1 MRVHASLSGGRFPE
15 ATLGDLEPEP
25 AVSTIE
31 YEERLA
37 RTWATMDAQ
46 GLDALV
52 VMNPASVFYLS
63 GYQTFAVDGGACLV
77 VPGESEPALAMDPP
91 EFGGAL
97 LGVWFED
104 LHGYP
109 PEIERPAYVAR
120 MLGEHGATRG
130 RIGLDGAAWGATT
143 AFSAGLAHALPL
155 AELVDA
161 TDLLIELKRR
171 KSAAEIEHI
180 RRAALAT
187 QAAVEAATSTAAAGV
202 SDGEVAGAAFAA
214 MARAGSE
221 YPCLS
226 PIVTSGRRS
235 GMLHTTHKRHTIQ
248 SGDNVLLE
256 IGACVQRYTAPQMRT
271 LSIGPPSAAVRAA
284 ADACLA
290 ALSAVLEAIGPGI
303 AARDAA
309 DAGWRELSAA
319 GDDLVF
325 HGTFGYGIG
334 AGFPPNWADGSGFI
348 RTDED
353 SVLEPGMVFHHPVAV
368 RRLGEFGV
376 AFSETSVITQ
386 DGCEVLTHGPRELIE
401 R

>member
-1 MRVHASLSGGRFPE
+1 MRVHASLSGERFPE
-15 ATLGDLEPEP
+15 AKLGDLKPEP
-25 AVSTIE
+25 AFSKAE

-37 RTWATMDAQ
+37 RARAAMDAQ

-77 VPGESEPALAMDPP
+77 VPSDGEPALAMDPP

-97 LGVWFED
+97 LGVWFDD

-109 PEIERPAYVAR
+109 PESDRPEYAAA
-120 MLGEHGATRG
+120 MLAEHGATRG

-161 TDLLIELKRR
+161 TELLIELKRR

-180 RRAALAT
+180 RSAAFAT
-187 QAAVEAATSTAAAGV
+187 QAAVEAATATAAAGV
-202 SDGEVAGAAFAA
+202 SDGDIAGAAFAA

-226 PIVTSGRRS
+226 PIVTSGARS

-256 IGACVQRYTAPQMRT
+256 IGGCVQRYTAPQMRT
-271 LSIGPPSAAVRAA
+271 LTIGPPSAEVRAA

-290 ALSAVLEAIGPGI
+290 ALHAVLNAMGPGV

-309 DAGWRELSAA
+309 EAGWRELAAA

-348 RTDED
+348 RSDQD
-353 SVLEPGMVFHHPVAV
+353 SVLEPGIVFHHPVAV

-376 AFSETSVITQ
+376 AFSETSVITK
-386 DGCEVLTHGPRELIE
+386 DGCEVLTRGPRELVE

>member
-1 MRVHASLSGGRFPE
+1 MQVHASLSGGRFPE
-15 ATLGDLEPEP
+15 ADLGNLKPEP
-25 AVSTIE
+25 AFSTAE
-31 YEERLA
+31 FEDRLA
-37 RTWATMDAQ
+37 RARAAMDTH

-77 VPGESEPALAMDPP
+77 VPSDGEPALAMDPP

-97 LGVWFED
+97 LGVWFKD

-109 PEIERPAYVAR
+109 EDIDRPAYAAQL
-120 MLGEHGATRG
+120 LGEHGATRG
-130 RIGLDGAAWGATT
+130 RIGIDGAAWGATT

-161 TDLLIELKRR
+161 TDLLVDLKGR
-171 KSAAEIEHI
+171 KSSAEIEYI
-180 RRAALAT
+180 RSAALAT
-187 QAAVEAATSTAAAGV
+187 QAAVEAATATAAAGV
-202 SDGEVAGAAFAA
+202 SDGDVAGAAFEA

-221 YPCLS
+221 YPCLT

-271 LSIGPPSAAVRAA
+271 LTIGPPSAEVRAA

-290 ALSAVLEAIGPGI
+290 ALNAVLEAMGPGV
-303 AARDAA
+303 AAREAA
-309 DAGWRELSAA
+309 DAGWRKLAAA
-319 GDDLVF
+319 GDGLVF

-348 RTDED
+348 RSDED

-376 AFSETSVITQ
+376 AFSETSVITNN
-386 DGCEVLTHGPRELIE
+386 GCELLTHGE
-401 R
+401 RILVER

>member
-15 ATLGDLEPEP
+15 ANLGDLEPEP
-25 AVSTIE
+25 AFSTIE

-37 RTWATMDAQ
+37 RAWAAMDAQ

>member
-1 MRVHASLSGGRFPE
+1 MRVHPSLSGGRFP
-15 ATLGDLEPEP
+15 ATSLPDLKPEL
-25 AVSTIE
+25 AFSTAE
-31 YEERLA
+31 YQERLA
-37 RTWATMDAQ
+37 RARAAMDRQ

-77 VPGESEPALAMDPP
+77 VTQEAEPALTMDPP
-91 EFGGAL
+91 EFGGAM

-109 PEIERPAYVAR
+109 PETERPAYAAQLLAER
-120 MLGEHGATRG
+120 GAASG
-130 RIGLDGAAWGATT
+130 RIGIDDSVWGATP
-143 AFSAGLAHALPL
+143 AFRDGLARTLPRI
-155 AELVDA
+155 ELVDS
-161 TDLLIELKRR
+161 TDLLVGLKRR

-214 MARAGSE
+214 MASAGSE

-235 GMLHTTHKRHTIQ
+235 GILHSTHKRHTIQ
-248 SGDNVLLE
+248 PGENVLLE

-271 LSIGPPSAAVRAA
+271 LTIGPPSAEVRRA
-284 ADACLA
+284 ADACIG
-290 ALSAVLEAIGPGI
+290 ALNAVLEAMGPGI
-303 AARDAA
+303 AASDAA
-309 DAGWRELSAA
+309 DAGWRELRAA

-334 AGFPPNWADGSGFI
+334 AGFPPNWADASGFI
-348 RTDED
+348 RSDED
-353 SVLEPGMVFHHPVAV
+353 TVLEPGMVFHHPVAV
-368 RRLGEFGV
+368 RRLGQFGV
-376 AFSETSVITQ
+376 AFSETSVITD

>member
-15 ATLGDLEPEP
+15 AKLGDLKPEP
-25 AVSTIE
+25 AFSKAE

-37 RTWATMDAQ
+37 RARAAMDAQ

-77 VPGESEPALAMDPP
+77 VPSDGEPALAMDPP

-97 LGVWFED
+97 LGVWFDD

-109 PEIERPAYVAR
+109 PESDRPEYAAA
-120 MLGEHGATRG
+120 MLAEHGATRG

-161 TDLLIELKRR
+161 TELLIELKRR

-180 RRAALAT
+180 RSAAFAT
-187 QAAVEAATSTAAAGV
+187 QAAVEAATATAAAGV
-202 SDGEVAGAAFAA
+202 SDGDIAGAAFAA

-226 PIVTSGRRS
+226 PIVTSGARS

-256 IGACVQRYTAPQMRT
+256 IGGCVQRYTAPQMRT
-271 LSIGPPSAAVRAA
+271 LTIGPPSAEVRAA

-290 ALSAVLEAIGPGI
+290 ALHAVLNAMGPGV

-309 DAGWRELSAA
+309 EAGWRELAAA

-348 RTDED
+348 RSDQD
-353 SVLEPGMVFHHPVAV
+353 SVLEPGIVFHHPVAV

-376 AFSETSVITQ
+376 AFSETSVITK
-386 DGCEVLTHGPRELIE
+386 DGCEVLTRGPRELVE

>member
-15 ATLGDLEPEP
+15 ANWADLKPEP
-25 AVSTIE
+25 AFSKAE

-37 RTWATMDAQ
+37 RTRAATDTQ

-77 VPGESEPALAMDPP
+77 MSGAGEPALAMDPP

-97 LGVWFED
+97 LGVWFDD

-109 PEIERPAYVAR
+109 PETERPAYAAQ
-120 MLGEHGATRG
+120 MLAERGATCG
-130 RIGLDGAAWGATT
+130 RIGLDGAAWGATP
-143 AFSAGLAHALPL
+143 AFRDGLARALPQ
-155 AELVDA
+155 AELVDS
-161 TDLLIELKRR
+161 TDLLVGLKRR
-171 KSAAEIEHI
+171 KSAAEIKYI
-180 RRAALAT
+180 GRAALAT
-187 QAAVEAATSTAAAGV
+187 QAAVEAATSNATAGV
-202 SDGEVAGAAFAA
+202 GDGEVAGAAFAA

-248 SGDNVLLE
+248 PGENVLLE

-271 LSIGPPSAAVRAA
+271 LTIGPPSADVRRA
-284 ADACLA
+284 ADACIA
-290 ALSAVLEAIGPGI
+290 ALNAVLETMGPGI
-303 AARDAA
+303 AVRDAA
-309 DAGWRELSAA
+309 EAGWRELAAA

-334 AGFPPNWADGSGFI
+334 AGFPPNWADASGFI

-353 SVLEPGMVFHHPVAV
+353 SVLEPGTVFHHPVAV
-368 RRLGEFGV
+368 RRLGQFGV
-376 AFSETSVITQ
+376 AFSETSVITD

>member
-15 ATLGDLEPEP
+15 AHLGDLQTEP
-25 AVSTIE
+25 AFSTAE
-31 YEERLA
+31 YEERMA
-37 RTWATMDAQ
+37 RARAAMDAQ
-46 GLDALV
+46 GLDALA

-77 VPGESEPALAMDPP
+77 VPRDGGPALAMDPP

-97 LGVWFED
+97 LGVWFDD

-109 PEIERPAYVAR
+109 PDVERPAYAAQ
-120 MLGEHGATRG
+120 MLAERGAASG
-130 RIGLDGAAWGATT
+130 RIGVDDGVWGATP
-143 AFSAGLAHALPL
+143 AFRAGLAGALPG
-155 AELVDA
+155 AELVDS

-180 RRAALAT
+180 RSAALAT

-202 SDGEVAGAAFAA
+202 ADGDVAGAAFTA

-235 GMLHTTHKRHTIQ
+235 GMLHTTHKRHTIRA
-248 SGDNVLLE
+248 GDNVLLE

-271 LSIGPPSAAVRAA
+271 LTIGPPSTDVRRA

-290 ALSAVLEAIGPGI
+290 ALNAVLQALGPGV
-303 AARDAA
+303 AARDVAQ
-309 DAGWRELSAA
+309 AGWRELKAA
-319 GDDLVF
+319 GDGLVF

-348 RTDED
+348 RSDED

-376 AFSETSVITQ
+376 AFSETSVITD

>member
-1 MRVHASLSGGRFPE
+1 
-15 ATLGDLEPEP
+15 
-25 AVSTIE
+25 
-31 YEERLA
+31 
-37 RTWATMDAQ
+37 
-46 GLDALV
+46 
-52 VMNPASVFYLS
+52 
-63 GYQTFAVDGGACLV
+63 AVDGGACLV
-77 VPGESEPALAMDPP
+77 VPGDGEPALVMDPP

-97 LGVWFED
+97 LGVWFDD
-104 LHGYP
+104 LHGYQ
-109 PEIERPAYVAR
+109 PEIERPSYVAR
-120 MLGEHGATRG
+120 MLGEHAATRG

-143 AFSAGLAHALPL
+143 AFYAGLAHALPL
-155 AELVDA
+155 AEIVDA
-161 TDLLIELKRR
+161 TDVPVELKRR

-180 RRAALAT
+180 RRAAVAT
-187 QAAVEAATSTAAAGV
+187 QAAVAAATSTAAAGV
-202 SDGEVAGAAFAA
+202 TDGEVAGAAFEA

-226 PIVTSGRRS
+226 PIVTSGGRS
-235 GMLHTTHKRHTIQ
+235 GMLHTTHKRHAILA
-248 SGDNVLLE
+248 GDNVLLE

-271 LSIGPPSAAVRAA
+271 LTIGPPAAEVRAA

-290 ALSAVLEAIGPGI
+290 ALNAVLEAMGPGR

-309 DAGWRELSAA
+309 EAGWRELRAA

-334 AGFPPNWADGSGFI
+334 AGFPPNWADGSGFV
-348 RTDED
+348 RSDED
-353 SVLEPGMVFHHPVAV
+353 SMLEPGMVFHHPVAV

-386 DGCEVLTHGPRELIE
+386 DGCQVLTRGPRELVE

>member
-15 ATLGDLEPEP
+15 ANLGDLEPEP
-25 AVSTIE
+25 AFSTIE

-37 RTWATMDAQ
+37 RAWAAMDAQ

-155 AELVDA
+155 AELVDV

>member
-1 MRVHASLSGGRFPE
+1 MRVHPSLSGGRFPE
-15 ATLGDLEPEP
+15 TSLGDLKPDL
-25 AVSTIE
+25 AVSETE
-31 YEERLA
+31 YQGRLA
-37 RTWATMDAQ
+37 RARVAMDAQ

-77 VPGESEPALAMDPP
+77 VPRDAEPALVMDPP

-109 PEIERPAYVAR
+109 PEIERPAYAAR
-120 MLGEHGATRG
+120 MLAERGAEHG
-130 RIGLDGAAWGATT
+130 RIGIDDAVWGATP
-143 AFSAGLAHALPL
+143 AFRAGLARALPQ

-161 TDLLIELKRR
+161 TDLLVGLKRR
-171 KSAAEIEHI
+171 KSAAEIDHI

-187 QAAVEAATSTAAAGV
+187 QAAVEAATSTARAGV
-202 SDGEVAGAAFAA
+202 ADGDVAGAAFAA
-214 MARAGSE
+214 MAQAGSE

-235 GMLHTTHKRHTIQ
+235 GILHSTHRRHTIKP
-248 SGDNVLLE
+248 GDNVLLE

-271 LSIGPPSAAVRAA
+271 LTIGAPSADVREA
-284 ADACLA
+284 ADACIA
-290 ALSAVLEAIGPGI
+290 ALNAVLEAMGPGI
-303 AARDAA
+303 VASDAA
-309 DAGWRELSAA
+309 QAGWRELAAA

-334 AGFPPNWADGSGFI
+334 AGFPPNWADSTGFI
-348 RTDED
+348 RSDQDTM
-353 SVLEPGMVFHHPVAV
+353 LEPGMVFHHPVAV
-368 RRLGEFGV
+368 RRLGDFGV
-376 AFSETSVITQ
+376 AFSETSVITD
-386 DGCEVLTHGPRELIE
+386 DGCEVLTHGPRELLE

>member
-1 MRVHASLSGGRFPE
+1 MRVHASLSGGRFPK
-15 ATLGDLEPEP
+15 ANLGDLEPEP
-25 AVSTIE
+25 AFSTSE

-37 RTWATMDAQ
+37 RTRAAMDAHE
-46 GLDALV
+46 LDALV

-77 VPGESEPALAMDPP
+77 VPSDGEPALAMDPP

-109 PEIERPAYVAR
+109 EDVDRPAYAAQL
-120 MLGEHGATRG
+120 LGEHGATRG

-187 QAAVEAATSTAAAGV
+187 QAAVAAATATAAAGV
-202 SDGEVAGAAFAA
+202 IDGDIAGAAFEA

-248 SGDNVLLE
+248 PGDNVLLE

-271 LSIGPPSAAVRAA
+271 LTIGPPSAEVRAA
-284 ADACLA
+284 ADACLS
-290 ALSAVLEAIGPGI
+290 ALNAVLEAMGPGV

-309 DAGWRELSAA
+309 AAGRRELAAA

-348 RTDED
+348 RSDED
-353 SVLEPGMVFHHPVAV
+353 SVLKPGMVFHHPVAV

-376 AFSETSVITQ
+376 AFSETSVITD

>member
-1 MRVHASLSGGRFPE
+1 MRVHASLSGGPFPE
-15 ATLGDLEPEP
+15 TSLGDLEPEP
-25 AVSTIE
+25 AFAATE
-31 YEERLA
+31 YQERLGRA
-37 RTWATMDAQ
+37 QAAMDVQ

-77 VPGESEPALAMDPP
+77 VPGDGEPALAMDPP

-109 PEIERPAYVAR
+109 PEIERPAYAAR
-120 MLGEHGATRG
+120 MLSEHGATRG
-130 RIGLDGAAWGATT
+130 RIGLDGGAWGATT

-155 AELVDA
+155 AEIVDA
-161 TDLLIELKRR
+161 TDVLVELKRR

-180 RRAALAT
+180 RAAAMAT
-187 QAAVEAATSTAAAGV
+187 QAAVEAATSFAAAGV
-202 SDGEVAGAAFAA
+202 SDGDVAGAAFAA
-214 MARAGSE
+214 MTQAGSE

-248 SGDNVLLE
+248 PGDNVLLE

-271 LSIGPPSAAVRAA
+271 LTVGPPSAEVRAA

-290 ALSAVLEAIGPGI
+290 TLSAVLDAMGPGI

-348 RTDED
+348 RSDED

-376 AFSETSVITQ
+376 AFSETSVITE
-386 DGCEVLTHGPRELIE
+386 DGCEVLTRGPRELIE

>member
-15 ATLGDLEPEP
+15 TGLTDLEPEP
-25 AVSTIE
+25 AFAASE
-31 YEERLA
+31 YQERLA
-37 RTWATMDAQ
+37 RARAAMDAQ

-77 VPGESEPALAMDPP
+77 VPLDGEPSLAMDPP
-91 EFGGAL
+91 EFGGAM
-97 LGVWFED
+97 LGVWFDD
-104 LHGYP
+104 LRGYP
-109 PEIERPAYVAR
+109 TNVERPAYVAR
-120 MLGEHGATRG
+120 MLAEGGVTRG

-143 AFSAGLAHALPL
+143 AFYAGLSHALPR
-155 AELVDA
+155 AELVDS
-161 TDLLIELKRR
+161 TDLLIEVKRR

-180 RRAALAT
+180 RSAALAT
-187 QAAVEAATSTAAAGV
+187 RAAVEAATSTAAAGV
-202 SDGEVAGAAFAA
+202 SDGDVAGAAFAA

-235 GMLHTTHKRHTIQ
+235 GMLHTTHKRQTIQ
-248 SGDNVLLE
+248 PGDNVLLE

-271 LSIGPPSAAVRAA
+271 LTIGPPSAEVRAA

-290 ALSAVLEAIGPGI
+290 ALRAVIEAMGPGV

-309 DAGWRELSAA
+309 EAGWRELKAA

-334 AGFPPNWADGSGFI
+334 AGFPPNWADASGFI
-348 RTDED
+348 RSDQD

-376 AFSETSVITQ
+376 AFSETSVITE

>member
-15 ATLGDLEPEP
+15 AELGNLNPEP
-25 AVSTIE
+25 AFSTSE

-37 RTWATMDAQ
+37 RARAAMDAH

-77 VPGESEPALAMDPP
+77 VAGDGEPALAMDPP
-91 EFGGAL
+91 ELGGAL
-97 LGVWFED
+97 LGVWFDD

-109 PEIERPAYVAR
+109 PEIERPAYAAR
-120 MLGEHGATRG
+120 MLSEHGATRG
-130 RIGLDGAAWGATT
+130 RIGLDGAVWGATT
-143 AFSAGLAHALPL
+143 AFSAGLAHALPF
-155 AELVDA
+155 AEIVDA
-161 TDLLIELKRR
+161 TDVLVELKRR

-180 RRAALAT
+180 RAAAMAT
-187 QAAVEAATSTAAAGV
+187 QAAVEAATSFAAAGV
-202 SDGEVAGAAFAA
+202 SDGAVAGAAFAA

-248 SGDNVLLE
+248 PGDNVLLE

-271 LSIGPPSAAVRAA
+271 LTIGPPSAEVRAA
-284 ADACLA
+284 ADACLS
-290 ALSAVLEAIGPGI
+290 ALSAVLEAMGPGV

-309 DAGWRELSAA
+309 AAGWRELAAA

-334 AGFPPNWADGSGFI
+334 AGFPPIWADGSGFI
-348 RTDED
+348 RSDED
-353 SVLEPGMVFHHPVAV
+353 SVLEPGVVFHHPVAV

-376 AFSETSVITQ
+376 AFSETSVITE

-401 R
+401 G

>member
-1 MRVHASLSGGRFPE
+1 MRVHASLSGGRFPDANLE
-15 ATLGDLEPEP
+15 DLKPEP
-25 AVSTIE
+25 AFSKVE

-37 RTWATMDAQ
+37 RAQGAMDAQ

-77 VPGESEPALAMDPP
+77 VPGDGEPALVMDPP

-109 PEIERPAYVAR
+109 EDIDRPAYAAQL
-120 MLGEHGATRG
+120 LGEHGATRG

-155 AELVDA
+155 AEIVDA
-161 TDLLIELKRR
+161 TDVLIEPKRR

-180 RRAALAT
+180 RSAALAT
-187 QAAVEAATSTAAAGV
+187 QAAVEVATAAAAAGV
-202 SDGEVAGAAFAA
+202 TDGDIAGAAFAA

-248 SGDNVLLE
+248 PGDNVLLE

-271 LSIGPPSAAVRAA
+271 LTIGPPSAEVRAA

-290 ALSAVLEAIGPGI
+290 ALNAVLEAMGPGV
-303 AARDAA
+303 AAREAA
-309 DAGWRELSAA
+309 DAGWRELAAA

-348 RTDED
+348 RSDTDA
-353 SVLEPGMVFHHPVAV
+353 VLEQGTVFHHPVAV

-376 AFSETSVITQ
+376 AFSETSVITE
-386 DGCEVLTHGPRELIE
+386 DGCEVLTRGPRELIE

>member
-15 ATLGDLEPEP
+15 AGLGELKPEP
-25 AVSTIE
+25 AFSRAE
-31 YEERLA
+31 YEDRLA
-37 RTWATMDAQ
+37 RARTAMDAQ

-77 VPGESEPALAMDPP
+77 VPRDGETALAMDPP

-97 LGVWFED
+97 LGVWFDD

-109 PEIERPAYVAR
+109 ADIERPAYAAQLMAER
-120 MLGEHGATRG
+120 GAASG
-130 RIGLDGAAWGATT
+130 RIGIDDAVWGATP
-143 AFSAGLAHALPL
+143 AFRAGLARALPG
-155 AELVDA
+155 AEFVDS
-161 TDLLIELKRR
+161 TDLLIELKRC
-171 KSAAEIEHI
+171 KSAAEIEYI
-180 RRAALAT
+180 RSAAPAT

-202 SDGEVAGAAFAA
+202 TDGEVAGAAFAA
-214 MARAGSE
+214 MAVAGSE

-248 SGDNVLLE
+248 PGDNVLLE
-256 IGACVQRYTAPQMRT
+256 IGGCVQRYTAPQMRT
-271 LSIGPPSAAVRAA
+271 LTIGPPTADVRGA
-284 ADACLA
+284 ADACIA
-290 ALSAVLEAIGPGI
+290 ALNAVLEAMGPGI

-309 DAGWRELSAA
+309 DAGWRELKAA

-348 RTDED
+348 RSDAD

-376 AFSETSVITQ
+376 AFSETSVITE
-386 DGCEVLTHGPRELIE
+386 DGCEVLTRGPRGLIE

>member
-1 MRVHASLSGGRFPE
+1 MRVHASLSGGPFPE
-15 ATLGDLEPEP
+15 TSLGALEPEP
-25 AVSTIE
+25 AFAAAE
-31 YEERLA
+31 YQERLRRA
-37 RTWATMDAQ
+37 RAAMDAE

-77 VPGESEPALAMDPP
+77 VPADGEPALAMDPP

-104 LHGYP
+104 LRGYP
-109 PEIERPAYVAR
+109 ADVDRPAYAAQ

-130 RIGLDGAAWGATT
+130 RVGLDGAAWGATT

-180 RRAALAT
+180 RGAALAT
-187 QAAVEAATSTAAAGV
+187 RAAVEAATATAAAGV
-202 SDGEVAGAAFAA
+202 ADGEVAGSAFAA

-290 ALSAVLEAIGPGI
+290 ALDAVLETMGPGI

-348 RTDED
+348 RSDD
-353 SVLEPGMVFHHPVAV
+353 DAVLEPGMVFHHPVAV

-376 AFSETSVITQ
+376 AFSETSVITEH
-386 DGCEVLTHGPRELIE
+386 GCEVLTHGPRELIE

>member
-15 ATLGDLEPEP
+15 TSLGDLEPEP
-25 AVSTIE
+25 AFSEVE
-31 YEERLA
+31 YQGRLA
-37 RTWATMDAQ
+37 RTRTAMEAQ

-77 VPGESEPALAMDPP
+77 VPLEGEPALAIDPP

-109 PEIERPAYVAR
+109 ANIERPAYAAQ
-120 MLGEHGATRG
+120 MLSEHGSTRG
-130 RIGLDGAAWGATT
+130 RIGLDGAVWGATT

-155 AELVDA
+155 AELIDA

-171 KSAAEIEHI
+171 KSSAEIEHI
-180 RRAALAT
+180 RSAAVAT
-187 QAAVEAATSTAAAGV
+187 RAAVEAATSTAAAGV
-202 SDGEVAGAAFAA
+202 SDGEIAGAAFAA

-221 YPCLS
+221 YPCLT
-226 PIVTSGRRS
+226 PIVTSGPRS

-256 IGACVQRYTAPQMRT
+256 IGGCVQRYTAPQMRT
-271 LSIGPPSAAVRAA
+271 LTIGPPSAEVRGA

-290 ALSAVLEAIGPGI
+290 ALDAVLEAMGPGE
-303 AARDAA
+303 AASDAA
-309 DAGWRELSAA
+309 DAGWRELQAA

-348 RTDED
+348 RSDAD

-376 AFSETSVITQ
+376 AFSETSVITE
-386 DGCEVLTHGPRELIE
+386 DSCEVLTLGERQLIE

>member
-1 MRVHASLSGGRFPE
+1 MRVHASLSGGRLPE
-15 ATLGDLEPEP
+15 TSLGDLAREP
-25 AVSTIE
+25 AFSTAE
-31 YEERLA
+31 YQA
-37 RTWATMDAQ
+37 RVDRARAAMDAP

-77 VPGESEPALAMDPP
+77 VPREGEPALAMDPP
-91 EFGGAL
+91 EFGGAM
-97 LGVWFED
+97 LGVWFDE

-109 PEIERPAYVAR
+109 PEIERPAYAAG
-120 MLGEHGATRG
+120 MLADRGVSRG
-130 RIGLDGAAWGATT
+130 RIGIDGAVWGAT
-143 AFSAGLAHALPL
+143 ASFYAGLAHALPW
-155 AELVDA
+155 AELVDS

-171 KSAAEIEHI
+171 KSAAEIAHI
-180 RRAALAT
+180 RSAARAT

-248 SGDNVLLE
+248 PGDNVLLE
-256 IGACVQRYTAPQMRT
+256 IGGCVQRYTAPQMRT
-271 LSIGPPSAAVRAA
+271 LTMGPPAAEVRAA

-290 ALSAVLEAIGPGI
+290 ALRAVLEAMGPGI

-309 DAGWRELSAA
+309 EAGWRELRAA

-334 AGFPPNWADGSGFI
+334 AGFPPNWADASGFI
-348 RTDED
+348 RSDQDT
-353 SVLEPGMVFHHPVAV
+353 VLEPGMVFHHPVAV

-376 AFSETSVITQ
+376 AFSETSVITE
-386 DGCEVLTHGPRELIE
+386 DGCEVLTQGPRELIE